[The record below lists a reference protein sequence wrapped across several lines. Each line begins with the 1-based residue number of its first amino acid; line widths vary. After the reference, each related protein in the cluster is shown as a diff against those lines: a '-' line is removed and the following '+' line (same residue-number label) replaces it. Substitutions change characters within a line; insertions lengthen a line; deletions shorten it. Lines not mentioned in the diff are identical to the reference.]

1 MVSLLRQPDEAC
13 EYDVE
18 PDCKRALAKALG
30 ALAIAGETAPDSDW
44 QQLPETIGEYEIVR
58 PLGRG
63 GMGRVFLARHSKL
76 GRQVALKL
84 ALIDRLADPRIRR
97 RFDSEMRAVGK
108 LSHPNIVTAHDA
120 REIDGT
126 AVLGWCRE
134 VPANLRTL
142 EVGWEHPEQLFSL
155 PNLQPPIVIQHKRRD
170 CRPTDV

>member
-1 MVSLLRQPDEAC
+1 MIGVLFQEGNRAGPATSLFASSLATKMVAHLISRDGRQPRSKTADRFLTF
-13 EYDVE
+13 E

-108 LSHPNIVTAHDA
+108 LSHPNIVTARDA

-126 AVLGWCRE
+126 AALGWCR
-134 VPANLRTL
+134 
-142 EVGWEHPEQLFSL
+142 
-155 PNLQPPIVIQHKRRD
+155 
-170 CRPTDV
+170 